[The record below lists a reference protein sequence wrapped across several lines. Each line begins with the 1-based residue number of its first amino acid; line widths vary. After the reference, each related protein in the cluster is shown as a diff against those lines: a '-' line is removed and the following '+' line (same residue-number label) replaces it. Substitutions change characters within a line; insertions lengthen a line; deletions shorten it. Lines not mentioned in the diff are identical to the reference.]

1 MAEASG
7 VTEASLKTK
16 ITDLL
21 QATYVEIE
29 DMSGTGF
36 APLLPSSLRRSTPH
50 NVSRRLRPGIFCSD
64 SLLSIRKEDYVGTA
78 SIG

>member
-1 MAEASG
+1 MAETSG

-29 DMSGTGF
+29 DMSGIGF
-36 APLLPSSLRRSTPH
+36 APLLPLFSHTLNSSQR
-50 NVSRRLRPGIFCSD
+50 F
-64 SLLSIRKEDYVGTA
+64 
-78 SIG
+78 